1 VCPCLSQR
9 LAPVADPLFSADE
22 TAALR
27 ASVQAVSQAVA
38 AALAQAHNA
47 DRAVQVVRLLHRGAD
62 RVFHTATAT
71 ATAANGAAATP
82 LPAIACQVGCAHCC
96 RLRVEATQPEVLALA
111 QHLRGGPA
119 DVLTAAVQRLTD
131 HVAAQKT
138 APPAA
143 GTATADR
150 VCALLVNQRCSAYS
164 VRPAACRKAHS
175 LDASACETRAAVVPQ
190 NMQVTLDVSVL
201 MAGTQAG
208 YRQAGL
214 ASDTL
219 ELNAA
224 LLAALQ
230 DPTAAQRWFADR
242 L

>member
-1 VCPCLSQR
+1 V
-9 LAPVADPLFSADE
+9 VDPLFSADE

-27 ASVQAVSQAVA
+27 ASVQAVSQSVA

-47 DRAVQVVRLLHRGAD
+47 DSAVQVVRLLHRGAD
-62 RVFHTATAT
+62 RVFHAATSTAAATAPATTT
-71 ATAANGAAATP
+71 ATAASGAAVP
-82 LPAIACQVGCAHCC
+82 SLPAIACQVGCAHCC

-111 QHLRGGPA
+111 QHLRDGPA
-119 DVLTAAVQRLTD
+119 DVLAAAVQRLTD
-131 HVAAQKT
+131 HVAARQNAT
-138 APPAA
+138 SADGTPPA
-143 GTATADR
+143 DR
-150 VCALLVNQRCSAYS
+150 FCALLVNQRCSVYS
-164 VRPAACRKAHS
+164 VRPAACRRAHA

-208 YRQAGL
+208 YRKAGL

-219 ELNAA
+219 ELNAG

-230 DPTAAQRWFADR
+230 DPAAAQRWFADR
-242 L
+242 V